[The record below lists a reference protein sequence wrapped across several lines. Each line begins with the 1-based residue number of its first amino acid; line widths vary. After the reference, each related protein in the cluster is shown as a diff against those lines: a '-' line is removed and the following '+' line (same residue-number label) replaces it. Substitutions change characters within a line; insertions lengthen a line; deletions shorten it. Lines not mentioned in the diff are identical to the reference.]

1 MNNNSAAVGLVEN
14 EKLLRRSNERTQK
27 RVKRDF
33 TTAQRIKTT
42 IHFYCECSNVP
53 CTMRIKL
60 TEAKYEAIHSERDK
74 FIVSKGHEI
83 AKIEKIVVEHSSY
96 YVVEKFALEP

>member
-1 MNNNSAAVGLVEN
+1 MTENSPMAGLVEN

-42 IHFYCECSNVP
+42 LHFYCECATVP

-60 TEAKYEAIHSERDK
+60 TEAEYEAIHNERDK
-74 FIVSKGHEI
+74 FIVAKGHEI
-83 AKIEKIVVEHSSY
+83 ANIEKIVAKHENY
-96 YVVEKFALEP
+96 NVVEKYALKP